1 MLWPLHL
8 IQQRLLCLLLALTIH
23 CILRLLYSTLKLVSI
38 VGLGRLSGVHAGMA
52 SPYPFRL
59 EQGNGSMT
67 PYLICHGGPDFHF
80 MTDVNGYTIT
90 EDSKKMIVYAM
101 MNETSGDLMPTSMMV
116 GYDNPED
123 HGLTKQLVP
132 REMLQEKYK
141 GQDGK
146 GDHDRRLAVSMAPI
160 LKNLVILIRFSDHKH
175 RVLPTKSEVDIL
187 FNQVEGDPFIA
198 PTGSVRDVFTVNSYG
213 KFSLESDIYGWVDL
227 RNTEKYYA
235 DGLSGYGT
243 HRYFEALYEALD
255 VLEGRV
261 GFSFH
266 DFDANGDGKVDMVTL
281 LHSGYA
287 AEVPGTDIAG
297 ATTADRIWSHR
308 WALPRSRYWT
318 SGSGMNVHQYSTSPS
333 LWDKSGSLISRIGVI
348 SHEIGHCL
356 GLPDLYGTWAGSGA
370 GSYDLMSN
378 HWGFAPYSLSQLFPP
393 TMSPWTKIRAGWV
406 EPIRIT
412 KSGTY
417 SIQGS
422 QDSDNVYRIDL
433 GGLGTEYL
441 LIENR
446 QPIGFDFYVPQG
458 GLAIW
463 HIDEAAPDVEGYPG
477 QDGYWPA
484 NGNHYIN
491 ALLQADGRY
500 DLEHG
505 RNHGDKGDLFH
516 AGGKNSLAP
525 SEYLLDG
532 PFPNTDTYQRG
543 FVYKTDLL
551 IYDIS
556 ASAPTM
562 KFSVKI
568 VGGRTESPTAAP
580 TKAPTSAPTASERV
594 LGTTFAGGN
603 GAAGVMFDIK
613 PLRDITIHELELHT
627 KEPGFTLVEVW
638 IRSGTHVNFEKDPV
652 EWQRLLATEI
662 DAAGLDKRSPLDLG
676 SLSLLAGETYG
687 IFITL
692 VSGGLRYTNGDGVGQ
707 VAAQNDDLIVY
718 EGVGKASPFGYSF
731 PKRIWNG
738 NIHYSLTVRETSPT
752 SSPTSRMPLG
762 TQSLVSTFAGGTGQA
777 GNMFDVQAKM
787 DVSITSFDL
796 HIAVEKMVQIEIYT
810 KAATFIGSET
820 ECSKW
825 NLIANIS
832 VFSSGLDVPTQ
843 LPMDSFEP
851 VLVRRDCTQAFYI
864 TLLSRT
870 GMRYSYGNGT
880 RLPVAYDD
888 YLAIF
893 EGAGKGY
900 SCGES
905 NGATFWNRVWNGAI
919 HYEPAAVGMSPAQP
933 AQFIPGTTKKL
944 EIEFVSEQESTG
956 MFRLHAKKSISL
968 TGMSFSTEESGLIT
982 VELFSF
988 SFHGHSD
995 NPDPNSWATLLS
1007 TQVIG
1012 RGPEQDTQIPVSVF
1026 TTATVVESKSRHF
1039 IIKITANETTFI
1051 DPVGTVRPFSN
1062 EDLIVSNPKSKNQI
1076 ATSNNARVWK
1086 AIFDYLVIDR

>member
-1 MLWPLHL
+1 
-8 IQQRLLCLLLALTIH
+8 
-23 CILRLLYSTLKLVSI
+23 
-38 VGLGRLSGVHAGMA
+38 MA

-59 EQGNGSMT
+59 EQGNGNMT
-67 PYLICHGGPDFHF
+67 PYLLCHGGPDFHY

-90 EDSKKMIVYAM
+90 EDSNKMIVYAT
-101 MNETSGDLMPTSMMV
+101 MNETSGDLMPTSMIV

-123 HGLTKQLVP
+123 HGFPKQLVP
-132 REMLQEKYK
+132 REISNRMLQEKK
-141 GQDGK
+141 GQDGQ
-146 GDHDRRLAVSMAPI
+146 GDHGRRLTMAPI

-187 FNQVEGDPFIA
+187 FNQVEGDPLIA

-235 DGLSGYGT
+235 DGVSGYST
-243 HRYFEALYEALD
+243 LRYFEALYEALE

-297 ATTADRIWSHR
+297 ATTVDRIWSHR
-308 WALPRSRYWT
+308 WALPSAQYWI
-318 SGSGMNVHQYSTSPS
+318 SGSGMYVHQYSTSPS

-356 GLPDLYGTWAGSGA
+356 GLPDLYGTRVGSGA

-378 HWGFAPYSLSQLFPP
+378 HWGFAPYSFSQLFPP

-406 EPIRIT
+406 EPTRIT

-422 QDSDNVYRIDL
+422 QVSDVVYRIDL
-433 GGLGTEYL
+433 GGMGTEYL

-446 QPIGFDFYVPQG
+446 QAMGFDLFIPQG

-463 HIDEAAPDVEGYPG
+463 HIDEAAPNVEGYPG

-505 RNHGDKGDLFH
+505 RYHGDKGDLFH
-516 AGGKNSLAP
+516 ASGNNSLAP
-525 SEYLLDG
+525 SESLLDG
-532 PFPNTDTYQRG
+532 PFPNTDAYQSG
-543 FVYKTDLL
+543 FVYKTDMY

-556 ASAPTM
+556 ESASTM
-562 KFSVKI
+562 KFSVELM
-568 VGGRTESPTAAP
+568 GGRTQSPTAAP
-580 TKAPTSAPTASERV
+580 TQAPTSASTTSERF

-613 PLRDITIHELELHT
+613 PLRDITIHEVDLHT

-638 IRSGTHVNFEKDPV
+638 IRSGTHVGFENNPV

-662 DAAGLDKRSPLDLG
+662 DASGIEKRSPLDLG
-676 SLSLLAGETYG
+676 SLPLLAGETYG
-687 IFITL
+687 IFIT
-692 VSGGLRYTNGDGVGQ
+692 VVGGGLRYTNGDGVGQ

-731 PKRIWNG
+731 QKRIWNG
-738 NIHYSLTVRETSPT
+738 NIHYSLTVDETSPT
-752 SSPTSRMPLG
+752 SPPTSRMPLE
-762 TQSLVSTFAGGTGQA
+762 TQSLVSTFTGGTGQA

-787 DVSITSFDL
+787 DLSITGFDL
-796 HIAVEKMVQIEIYT
+796 HIAEEKKVQIEIYT

-820 ECSKW
+820 ECSNW
-825 NLIANIS
+825 ELIANIS
-832 VFSSGLDVPTQ
+832 VFSSGLDVPTH
-843 LPMDSFEP
+843 LPTDIFEP
-851 VLVRRDCTQAFYI
+851 VLVRRDRIQAFYI

-905 NGATFWNRVWNGAI
+905 SGGTFWNRIWNGAI
-919 HYEPAAVGMSPAQP
+919 HYEPAAVGMSPAQLR
-933 AQFIPGTTKKL
+933 QFVPDANKKL
-944 EIEFVSEQESTG
+944 ELEFVSEEGSNG
-956 MFRLHAKKSISL
+956 MFRLYAKKSIYF
-968 TGMSFSTEESGLIT
+968 TGISFSTEESGLIT
-982 VELFSF
+982 VEVFSF

-995 NPDPNSWATLLS
+995 NPDANSWATLLS

-1012 RGPEQDTQIPVSVF
+1012 RGPEQDTQIPVWAF
-1026 TTATVVESKSRHF
+1026 TPVAVVESKILNF
-1039 IIKITANETTFI
+1039 IIKITANETTYT
-1051 DPVGTVRPFSN
+1051 DRVGAVRPFSN

-1076 ATSNNARVWK
+1076 ATSNDARIWK
-1086 AIFDYLVIDR
+1086 AVFNYLVIDM

>member
-1 MLWPLHL
+1 
-8 IQQRLLCLLLALTIH
+8 
-23 CILRLLYSTLKLVSI
+23 
-38 VGLGRLSGVHAGMA
+38 
-52 SPYPFRL
+52 
-59 EQGNGSMT
+59 MT
-67 PYLICHGGPDFHF
+67 PYLICHGGPDFHY

-90 EDSKKMIVYAM
+90 EDSNKMIVYAT

-123 HGLTKQLVP
+123 HGLPKQLVP
-132 REMLQEKYK
+132 HEMNNRMLQRKSK
-141 GQDGK
+141 GQD
-146 GDHDRRLAVSMAPI
+146 DHGRRLAMTPI

-187 FNQVEGDPFIA
+187 FNQVEGDPLIA

-227 RNTEKYYA
+227 PNTEKYYA
-235 DGLSGYGT
+235 DGVSGYGT
-243 HRYFEALYEALD
+243 HQYFEALYEALD

-297 ATTADRIWSHR
+297 ATTANRIWSHR
-308 WALPRSRYWT
+308 WALPSSRYWT

-378 HWGFAPYSLSQLFPP
+378 HWGFAPYSLSQLYPP

-406 EPIRIT
+406 DPIRIT

-417 SIQGS
+417 SIRAS
-422 QDSDNVYRIDL
+422 QVSDVVYRIDL
-433 GGLGTEYL
+433 GGMGTEYL

-446 QPIGFDFYVPQG
+446 QAMGYDLFLPQG

-463 HIDEAAPDVEGYPG
+463 HIEEAAPDVEGYPG

-505 RNHGDKGDLFH
+505 RYHGDRGDLFH
-516 AGGKNSLAP
+516 AGGNNSLAP
-525 SEYLLDG
+525 SDDLLDG
-532 PFPNTDTYQRG
+532 PFPNTDAYQRG
-543 FVYKTDLL
+543 FVYTTGMH

-556 ASAPTM
+556 ESAPTM
-562 KFSVKI
+562 EFSVKL
-568 VGGRTESPTAAP
+568 VDGRTETPTAAP
-580 TKAPTSAPTASERV
+580 TQAPTSVPTTSERV

-613 PLRDITIHELELHT
+613 PLTNITIHEVELHT

-638 IRSGTHVNFEKDPV
+638 IRTGTHVGFENNPV

-662 DAAGLDKRSPLDLG
+662 DAAGLEKRSPLDLG
-676 SLSLLAGETYG
+676 SLPLLAGETYG
-687 IFITL
+687 IFIT
-692 VSGGLRYTNGDGVGQ
+692 VVGGGLRYTNGDRVGQ
-707 VAAQNDDLIVY
+707 VAAHNDDLIVY

-731 PKRIWNG
+731 QKRIWNG
-738 NIHYSLTVRETSPT
+738 NIHYSLTVDQTSPT
-752 SSPTSRMPLG
+752 SSPTPRMPLE

-787 DVSITSFDL
+787 DVSITGFDI

-825 NLIANIS
+825 KLIANIS
-832 VFSSGLDVPTQ
+832 VFSSGLDAPTQ

-851 VLVRRDCTQAFYI
+851 VLVRRDRTQAFYI
-864 TLLSRT
+864 TLLSGT

-880 RLPVAYDD
+880 RLPVAYDE

-900 SCGES
+900 SCGGS
-905 NGATFWNRVWNGAI
+905 NGGTFWNRIWNGVV
-919 HYEPAAVGMSPAQP
+919 HYEPAAVGMSPVQP
-933 AQFIPGTTKKL
+933 GQFISDANKKL
-944 EIEFVSEQESTG
+944 EIEFISEQESTG

-968 TGMSFSTEESGLIT
+968 TGMSLSTEESGLIT
-982 VELFSF
+982 VELLSF

-1007 TQVIG
+1007 TEVIG

-1026 TTATVVESKSRHF
+1026 IPATVVESKSLNF
-1039 IIKITANETTFI
+1039 IIKITVNETSFS
-1051 DPVGTVRPFSN
+1051 DLVGAVRPFSN
-1062 EDLIVSNPKSKNQI
+1062 EDLIVSNPKSNQI
-1076 ATSNNARVWK
+1076 ATTNNVRIWR
-1086 AIFDYLVIDR
+1086 AIFSYLVIDM